1 MRKEYRPGF
10 KTYYKTKAYLI
21 NEDEKGELKGT
32 ERANFYERLA
42 RKNEKRQKQIKE
54 NSDE

>member
-10 KTYYKTKAYLI
+10 NNYYKTKAYLI
-21 NEDEKGELKGT
+21 NEDKKGELKGT

-42 RKNEKRQKQIKE
+42 RKNEQRQKQIKE
-54 NSDE
+54 NLNE

>member
-21 NEDEKGELKGT
+21 SEDEKGELKGT